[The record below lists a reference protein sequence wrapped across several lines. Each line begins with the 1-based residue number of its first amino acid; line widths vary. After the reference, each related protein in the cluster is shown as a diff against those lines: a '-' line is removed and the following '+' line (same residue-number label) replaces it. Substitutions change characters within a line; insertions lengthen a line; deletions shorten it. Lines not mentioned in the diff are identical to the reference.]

1 MNQNTG
7 PMIQGEEQG
16 LSLVD
21 LVENVFYFRW
31 YFIGV
36 AVAIFAASILY
47 ALVKSPVYTADVLIQ
62 VEEKKGSSLGAL
74 SQVAKALDVQQSP
87 VQGEIEIIRSRNVI
101 GRAADNLK
109 ANIEITVDNRLPLI
123 GGVLARALEKDE
135 AGLTKPLWSSRLA
148 WGGEELRVEE
158 FVVPQQLLL
167 RSFYL
172 RVEDERQWELF
183 DEDMKSLGKGQ
194 GKEALEAMDGKLRFA
209 IHTLKARPGTEF
221 KIRVHSIQSWIR
233 NILTALNVT
242 ETKRQSSV
250 IKITYEDK
258 NPQRASNFLNAVADA
273 YVQQNIERRSEE
285 AEKSLV
291 FLRDE
296 LPKLKKQLEASEDR
310 LNAFR
315 NEKKTIDIT
324 GEIKELLDKATQLE
338 KSRLEL
344 ELKRKEFTERYEPA
358 HPLFKSI
365 TSQLQ
370 GIKSETTILNRQISQ
385 LPQVQ
390 QEFIRFAR
398 DVEVNNQLYIS
409 LLNNSQQLQIAKAG
423 TVANVAIIDRA
434 LAPEKP
440 SRPNKP
446 MTIAVGGLLGL
457 LLGFLTTQ
465 LLALM
470 TRIVRDPKKLEL
482 ATGKPIMAILPL
494 AVEQLGHIDEMSGR
508 TIKEESVFLLAKEKP
523 NAATIEALRSL
534 RTSLLFSLSETSRGK
549 TILVTSA
556 VPGQGKSFIS
566 ANLSYLMGAVGKK
579 VLLIEA
585 DIRLASI
592 KRYIDFNT
600 EGPGW
605 SSVLKGEVSE
615 DQVILHDVY
624 PNMDFLQAG
633 PRVRNPGDLLSTER
647 MQALIHRVSEHYDIV
662 IIDSPPLLP
671 VNDAREMAKAAD
683 LTVFVTR
690 QDAVSM
696 SDVDE
701 ALDIFA
707 KSGNQIAG
715 FIFNGFVPSQIRYG
729 YRYGYGYGKYGK
741 YGKYAYG
748 SYDAYRSRRARGYGQ
763 YGQYGDA
770 SGDGKDDSKN

>member
-1 MNQNTG
+1 MTQTTG
-7 PMIQGEEQG
+7 PLIQNEEQG

-36 AVAIFAASILY
+36 TLAIFAGSIVY
-47 ALVKSPVYTADVLIQ
+47 ALMKSPIYTADVLIQ

-101 GRAADNLK
+101 GRAADSLK
-109 ANIEITVDNRLPLI
+109 ANIEINVDNRIPLI
-123 GGVLARALEKDE
+123 GGILARFLDKDE
-135 AGLTKPLWSSRLA
+135 TGLTKPLWNSTLA
-148 WGGEELRVEE
+148 WGGEELRIEE
-158 FVVPQQLLL
+158 FVVPSKFLM
-167 RSFYL
+167 RRFYL
-172 RVEDERQWELF
+172 RIGDDRQWELF

-194 GKEALEAMDGKLRFA
+194 GREVLEALDGKLRFA
-209 IHTLKARPGTEF
+209 LASVKARPGTEF
-221 KIRVHSIQSWIR
+221 EIRMHSAQSWIR
-233 NILTALNVT
+233 RIVAAMSVT

-250 IKITYEDK
+250 IKITFEDR
-258 NPQRASNFLNAVADA
+258 NPQRASDFLNAVADS

-291 FLRDE
+291 FLKEE
-296 LPKLKKQLEASEDR
+296 LPQLKKQLEASENR

-315 NEKKTIDIT
+315 NQKKTIDIT
-324 GEIKELLDKATQLE
+324 GEIKELLDKSTQLE

-358 HPLFKSI
+358 HPLFKGI

-370 GIKSETTILNRQISQ
+370 GIKSEAALLNRQISQ
-385 LPQVQ
+385 LPELQ

-398 DVEVNNQLYIS
+398 DVEVNSQLYIS

-434 LAPEKP
+434 VPPEKP

-446 MTIAVGGLLGL
+446 LTIAIGGLLGL
-457 LLGFLTTQ
+457 LLGFITTQ

-482 ATGKPIMAILPL
+482 GTGKSILAILPL
-494 AVEQLGHIDEMSGR
+494 AVDQLEHIESMGDR
-508 TIKEESVFLLAKEKP
+508 VLREENVYLLAKEKP
-523 NAATIEALRSL
+523 NALTIEALRSL
-534 RTSLLFSLSETSRGK
+534 RTSLLFNLSETKRGK
-549 TILVTSA
+549 VILVTSA
-556 VPGQGKSFIS
+556 VPAQGKSFIS
-566 ANLSYLMGAVGKK
+566 ANLSFLMGAIGKR

-600 EGPGW
+600 EAAGL
-605 SSVLKGEVSE
+605 SSILKGEVSE
-615 DQVILHDVY
+615 DQVILHNVY
-624 PNMDFLQAG
+624 PDMDFLQAG
-633 PRVRNPGDLLSTER
+633 PRVRNPGDLLSTDR
-647 MQALIHRVSEHYDIV
+647 MQSLIHRLADQYDLI
-662 IIDSPPLLP
+662 IIDSPPLLA
-671 VNDAREMAKAAD
+671 VNDARVMAKAAD
-683 LTVFVTR
+683 LTVFVAR

-696 SDVDE
+696 ADVDE
-701 ALDIFA
+701 ALEVFS
-707 KSGNQIAG
+707 KSGNQISG

-741 YGKYAYG
+741 YAKYSYG
-748 SYDAYRSRRARGYGQ
+748 SYDAYRSRRTRGYDGQ
-763 YGQYGDA
+763 YGQYGDG
-770 SGDGKDDSKN
+770 GDSKDDSKS

>member
-1 MNQNTG
+1 MTQTTG
-7 PMIQGEEQG
+7 PFIQNEEQG
-16 LSLVD
+16 FSLVD

-36 AVAIFAASILY
+36 ALAIFAGSIVY
-47 ALVKSPVYTADVLIQ
+47 ALIKSPIYTADVLIQ

-101 GRAADNLK
+101 GRAADSLK
-109 ANIEITVDNRLPLI
+109 ANIEITVDNRIPII
-123 GGVLARALEKDE
+123 GGILARFLDKDE
-135 AGLTKPLWSSRLA
+135 TGLTKPLWNSTLA
-148 WGGEELRVEE
+148 WGGEELRIEE
-158 FVVPQQLLL
+158 FVVPSKFLL

-172 RVEDERQWELF
+172 KIGDDRQWELF

-194 GKEALEAMDGKLRFA
+194 GREALEALDGKLRFA
-209 IHTLKARPGTEF
+209 INSVKARPGTEF
-221 KIRVHSIQSWIR
+221 EIRVHSAQSWIR
-233 NILTALNVT
+233 RIVSAMSVT

-250 IKITYEDK
+250 IKITYEDR
-258 NPQRASNFLNAVADA
+258 NPQRASDFLNAVADS

-291 FLRDE
+291 FLKEE
-296 LPKLKKQLEASEDR
+296 LPQLKKQLEASENR

-315 NEKKTIDIT
+315 NQKKTIDIT
-324 GEIKELLDKATQLE
+324 GEIKELLEKSTQLE

-370 GIKSETTILNRQISQ
+370 GIKSESALLNRQISQ
-385 LPQVQ
+385 LPELQ
-390 QEFIRFAR
+390 QEFIRLAR

-434 LAPEKP
+434 VPPEKP

-446 MTIAVGGLLGL
+446 LTIAIGGLLGL
-457 LLGFLTTQ
+457 LLGFITTQ

-482 ATGKPIMAILPL
+482 ATGKSIMAILPL
-494 AVEQLGHIDEMSGR
+494 AVEQLEHSEAMGDR
-508 TIKEESVFLLAKEKP
+508 ALREESVYLLAKEKP
-523 NAATIEALRSL
+523 NALTIEALRSL
-534 RTSLLFSLSETSRGK
+534 RTSLLFNLSETQRGK
-549 TILVTSA
+549 VILVTSA
-556 VPGQGKSFIS
+556 VPAQGKSFIS
-566 ANLSYLMGAVGKK
+566 ANLSFLMGAIGKR

-592 KRYIDFNT
+592 KRYIDFDT
-600 EGPGW
+600 EAAGL
-605 SSVLKGEVSE
+605 SSILKGEATE
-615 DQVILHDVY
+615 EQVILHNVY

-633 PRVRNPGDLLSTER
+633 PRVRNPGDLLSTGR
-647 MQALIHRVSEHYDIV
+647 MQDLIHRLADQYDLV
-662 IIDSPPLLP
+662 IIDSPPLLS

-696 SDVDE
+696 ADVDE
-701 ALDIFA
+701 ALDVFG
-707 KSGNQIAG
+707 KSGNQITG

-741 YGKYAYG
+741 YGYG
-748 SYDAYRSRRARGYGQ
+748 GYDAYRSRRTRSYGQ
-763 YGQYGDA
+763 YGQYGD
-770 SGDGKDDSKN
+770 SVDGKDDSKN